1 MNQRPLQG
9 IPEQISQSADHMM
22 ERIQNGEIRKHL
34 LRSTSNV
41 RYSSIED
48 IELNSYCDFVK
59 SKLFFDVIKLKGEEH
74 YE

>member
-1 MNQRPLQG
+1 MNQRPLPG
-9 IPEQISQSADHMM
+9 IPEQISKSANHMM

-34 LRSTSNV
+34 LGSTSNV

-59 SKLFFDVIKLKGEEH
+59 SKLFFDVMKLKGEEH